1 MGLNAVCYMWL
12 LSEMPLGS
20 PLTCRAGQVKV
31 CGAFKRTGEGD
42 ATEAEAISQLANT
55 STSRLRIQSKM
66 NTNVLEIVWGKFIQL
81 YLIVVQ
87 ELKPMFLRVNTFWG
101 LI

>member
-1 MGLNAVCYMWL
+1 MLL
-12 LSEMPLGS
+12 LSKMARGS
-20 PLTCRAGQVKV
+20 PLTCRTGQIKV

-42 ATEAEAISQLANT
+42 ATEAEATSQLANT
-55 STSRLRIQSKM
+55 SSSRLRIQSKM

-87 ELKPMFLRVNTFWG
+87 ELNPMFLRVNIFWG
-101 LI
+101 LIWA